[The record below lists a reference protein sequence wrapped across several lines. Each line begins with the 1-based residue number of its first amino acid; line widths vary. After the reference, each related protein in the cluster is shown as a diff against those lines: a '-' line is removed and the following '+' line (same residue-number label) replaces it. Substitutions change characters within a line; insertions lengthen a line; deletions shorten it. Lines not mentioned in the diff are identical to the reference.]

1 MEVIKL
7 ELWQESAVFRIP
19 YSMEVIET
27 YPLPPYSTVLGFIH
41 NVLDCTQ
48 TIENINL
55 SIQGEFGGLIRDYAW
70 FHKFNEKELNKGG
83 DIKGTKYPIVIS
95 TLSDLHL
102 LIHIKMPNEE
112 LHRNLFQ
119 SLKATK
125 TFFHLGRREDLI
137 IKIDVALTK
146 VEDKEIP
153 ELLPFSAYIPLS
165 LARDFGFSG
174 IYYRI
179 PSYYTLTALPS
190 KQKKREQEGAQ
201 QKIRRFAWHEVIFV
215 EKGGGP
221 EKSFSL
227 PTDEEGNPIWWMV
240 PIR

>member
-1 MEVIKL
+1 M
-7 ELWQESAVFRIP
+7 ELWQENAVFRTP
-19 YSMEVIET
+19 YSMEIIET

-41 NVLDCTQ
+41 SVLNFDN

-83 DIKGTKYPIVIS
+83 DIKGTKYPVLIS

-112 LHRNLFQ
+112 LHLNLFQ
-119 SLKATK
+119 SLKSPK
-125 TFFHLGRREDLI
+125 SFFHLGRREDLI
-137 IKIDVALTK
+137 TKIDVALTK
-146 VEDKEIP
+146 VEDREIP
-153 ELLPFSAYIPLS
+153 ELLPFSAYIPLP

-179 PSYYTLTALPS
+179 PSYYVLTEIPS
-190 KQKKREQEGAQ
+190 KPKAR
-201 QKIRRFAWHEVIFV
+201 IRVFTWHEVIFV

-221 EKSFSL
+221 EKSFTL

-240 PIR
+240 TIK